1 MTHKQHA
8 DKAATMAL
16 IENIDAAE
24 RKLRMMKQ
32 YINPQKGVVSDI
44 NIVAGLYQGTNNCLK
59 TVNDLLV
66 KFL

>member
-1 MTHKQHA
+1 MSAKQQV
-8 DKAATMAL
+8 DKAAAEAL

-32 YINPQKGVVSDI
+32 YINPQKGVVVDI
-44 NIVAGLYQGTNNCLK
+44 NIVSGLFHGTDNCLK